1 MALALPFWEKLG
13 AADGAEG
20 LESAEQERP
29 ARAEGREPRPR
40 SGPVPRESLGQL
52 EARGLPLHPS
62 HRMCSKGIGA
72 WCSTCGAATQ
82 STKCSALK
90 RFCGAPTPG
99 GKQALARVKRG
110 RPLRHGAERGEH
122 GEGLA
127 WFAAWRANVS
137 ACEQGYAPWGWPP

>member
-1 MALALPFWEKLG
+1 MALALPFFEKRG

-99 GKQALARVKRG
+99 GKQALAKVKRG
-110 RPLRHGAERGEH
+110 RPLRHGAERGEP

-127 WFAAWRANVS
+127 WLAAL
-137 ACEQGYAPWGWPP
+137 QG

>member
-1 MALALPFWEKLG
+1 MALALPFLEKLG

-110 RPLRHGAERGEH
+110 RPLRHGAERGEP

-127 WFAAWRANVS
+127 WLAAW
-137 ACEQGYAPWGWPP
+137 QG